1 MKIKIIFFAV
11 SLLTLAL
18 NSFSQNFTKVT
29 TGIFVND
36 GGASRSVN
44 FIDYDGDGI
53 LDLFVSNGKRFGQ
66 NNFLYKNSGGV
77 FTKITGANPVID
89 SLPYDGASWA
99 DIDNDG
105 DPDLCVVT
113 WYDSTSMFYI
123 NNGGGNFSLAAGNI
137 IVTDRGFS
145 ETCSWGDYDNDGLV
159 DLIITNSDGISH
171 HNRLYKNTGAGNFT
185 RIDSGAVYNDINRSS
200 RGVNWV
206 DIDGDRKLD
215 LYITNEANQNNLMYK
230 NNGAGYFTKINGIGP
245 TTSGGDAWSS
255 SWGDY
260 DNDGDLDLFTA
271 NRIQQNF
278 LFRNDGNFNFT
289 RITNDTL
296 VNETGYFACTGWGD
310 YDNDGDLDM
319 FITQAY
325 KTPNSPLKN
334 NLYKNMLMESG
345 IPSFQKVST
354 GDIVNDAGYSYGF
367 SWGDWDSDGDLDIF
381 IAKTYGEAENN
392 AAYTNDGYSNKWLE
406 VRCIG
411 RTSNRSAIGAKIKIK
426 SVINGNPVWQ
436 MREIDGQSGYCGQNL
451 EQHFGLGNSAV
462 IDSIKVEWPSG
473 STSYFTG
480 VSVNQRIIIDENDGI
495 IGIKKINEN
504 VPDNFYLGQNYPN
517 PFNPVTKIKFDVPAN
532 GKGPTADVKI
542 SIYDVS
548 GRKVSVLVNEMMK
561 PGSYEAEWNAANYS
575 SGIYFY
581 ILTAGSISITKK
593 MMLVK

>member
-1 MKIKIIFFAV
+1 
-11 SLLTLAL
+11 
-18 NSFSQNFTKVT
+18 
-29 TGIFVND
+29 
-36 GGASRSVN
+36 
-44 FIDYDGDGI
+44 
-53 LDLFVSNGKRFGQ
+53 
-66 NNFLYKNSGGV
+66 
-77 FTKITGANPVID
+77 VID

-406 VRCIG
+406 VPQ
-411 RTSNRSAIGAKIKIK
+411 T
-426 SVINGNPVWQ
+426 
-436 MREIDGQSGYCGQNL
+436 GQQ
-451 EQHFGLGNSAV
+451 
-462 IDSIKVEWPSG
+462 
-473 STSYFTG
+473 
-480 VSVNQRIIIDENDGI
+480 
-495 IGIKKINEN
+495 
-504 VPDNFYLGQNYPN
+504 
-517 PFNPVTKIKFDVPAN
+517 
-532 GKGPTADVKI
+532 
-542 SIYDVS
+542 
-548 GRKVSVLVNEMMK
+548 
-561 PGSYEAEWNAANYS
+561 
-575 SGIYFY
+575 
-581 ILTAGSISITKK
+581 
-593 MMLVK
+593 